1 MPKKRKPYNCLKVS
15 KINAKRL
22 ENKMNGRPSSF
33 DGPDVTHD
41 EYKLLAYP
49 NNIVYVNDLY
59 NVYNHVCLT
68 KGITP
73 LSKIEI
79 EAYLNKINFIDHTGR
94 TKSIINQ
101 TCIIDYVESQ
111 SVPAKVN
118 IINRDKFNRI
128 NFITTTYNHYNAI
141 KTPLWFYH
149 GKKQIRNSICSS
161 NISILLIVLELIEL
175 LIILQVILSKYKLY
189 TPYLL
194 VARIGA
200 VIILFNSSLL
210 LIHISNIIKY
220 IDHHLVHKI
229 STNSFGLAHRV
240 LGIKIFIG
248 SITHI
253 IGHYLHVNN
262 VLNVCK
268 FGCTY
273 NDVLTIPKDTKFP
286 IKISWSYFNNQL
298 AYYTGIILISILSV
312 IELGVIFQKYNLI
325 RSSTLYNVHRTLA
338 VIFFIIM
345 IIHGTERLLG
355 FNLSYIFILPTLL
368 LFIASRYMEIFY
380 CNKLEI
386 DNWYITDS
394 IIRLSFINSPYMI
407 KQLEYGIAVSAYINH
422 PITSLLEWHPFTISS
437 GLDINKS
444 YVSIANSGK
453 WTNRLIDNIT
463 INANSQI
470 TQYIN
475 LGHVIPSC
483 FRFYKFYINK
493 IFFCSGIGI
502 TPFLSIINQPNE
514 YKNNN
519 LLIWSIG
526 NMEIINQFANILREI
541 HLKPNLQIY
550 IFYSNTSKQLNQ
562 PITRP
567 QLHKFNFLQTLIHYK
582 SGVDI
587 VHGIQIPLIIIL
599 ERINSLNIISH
610 NISTIKNANNP
621 VGIFVC
627 GSSRYNHSIRES
639 VNLLKFNP
647 KKIKIDLWIED
658 L

>member
-59 NVYNHVCLT
+59 NAYNHVCLT

-101 TCIIDYVESQ
+101 TRIIDYVESQ

-200 VIILFNSSLL
+200 VIILFNSMLL

-229 STNSFGLAHRV
+229 STNSFGLVHKI

-248 SITHI
+248 TVIHI
-253 IGHYLHVNN
+253 LGHYLHVNN

-273 NDVLTIPKDTKFP
+273 DDVITIPKDTKFP
-286 IKISWSYFNNQL
+286 ITISLSYFNHQM
-298 AYYTGIILISILSV
+298 AYYTGIILTTLIV
-312 IELGVIFQKYNLI
+312 IIGIGVVLYKNNLI
-325 RSSTLYNVHRTLA
+325 RSSTFYNVHRLLA

-345 IIHGTERLLG
+345 IIHGTQQLLG

-483 FRFYKFYINK
+483 FRFYKFYTNK

-514 YKNNN
+514 YRNNN

-610 NISTIKNANNP
+610 NISTVKNANNP
-621 VGIFVC
+621 IGIFVC
-627 GSSRYNHSIRES
+627 GSSRYNDSIRES

>member
-22 ENKMNGRPSSF
+22 ENKMNSRPSSF

-59 NVYNHVCLT
+59 NAYNHVCLT

-519 LLIWSIG
+519 LLIF
-526 NMEIINQFANILREI
+526 N
-541 HLKPNLQIY
+541 LK
-550 IFYSNTSKQLNQ
+550 
-562 PITRP
+562 
-567 QLHKFNFLQTLIHYK
+567 
-582 SGVDI
+582 
-587 VHGIQIPLIIIL
+587 
-599 ERINSLNIISH
+599 
-610 NISTIKNANNP
+610 
-621 VGIFVC
+621 
-627 GSSRYNHSIRES
+627 
-639 VNLLKFNP
+639 
-647 KKIKIDLWIED
+647 
-658 L
+658 